1 MGHAKADSVAKWSE
15 LSTGFVYR
23 AGRLGVIIINSFPN
37 IPHLTQSRIG
47 DLRETW
53 ELQRV
58 G

>member
-1 MGHAKADSVAKWSE
+1 MGHAKADSVAKWLE
-15 LSTGFVYR
+15 LSPGFVYS

-37 IPHLTQSRIG
+37 MPQSTQSRIG
-47 DLRETW
+47 DLGETW